1 MTAIPGMETQY
12 VDRLDVVETFVDST
26 GLVSFDGNT
35 VRAELCVTRMNE
47 PAPPKPIT
55 GRKYPVARLVLT
67 PTATVD
73 LFNHLQTM
81 IDAMEKQGLVKR
93 HQPAP
98 PSVQ

>member
-1 MTAIPGMETQY
+1 MSAIAGMETQY
-12 VDRLDVVETFVDST
+12 IDRLDVVETFIDST
-26 GLVSFDGNT
+26 GLVTFDGNT

-47 PAPPKPIT
+47 PAPPKGLT
-55 GRKYPVARLVLT
+55 GRKYPAVRLVLT
-67 PTATVD
+67 PNATVD

-98 PSVQ
+98 VSVQ